1 MRKQPGVGRGVQ
13 RPVNRVHVHAMHVYD
28 AGIGGL
34 RNGGSVA
41 VAGQYHDRGDDEQRH
56 YRSGQ
61 Q

>member
-1 MRKQPGVGRGVQ
+1 
-13 RPVNRVHVHAMHVYD
+13 MHVYD